1 MPLQAGSGQ
10 ALSAAFDVG
19 FGWRSAFS
27 AAIKVTGHEG
37 FSARG
42 LLFSEV
48 PDEEAFSVRA
58 RSATRGFVLE
68 FLTTLFDRAPLYSRR
83 TF

>member
-42 LLFSEV
+42 LLF
-48 PDEEAFSVRA
+48 F
-58 RSATRGFVLE
+58 RSAGRKRPLVCGREVRLVVL
-68 FLTTLFDRAPLYSRR
+68 S
-83 TF
+83 